1 MDLLILSQWLTTGF
15 MTGLIWFVQ
24 IVHYPIYV
32 HVGSEKMR
40 EYQEFHVRR
49 TTLVVFPAMV
59 LELLG
64 GSLLLV
70 SDWQGSAQQP
80 ALWGF
85 ILLAIIWLS
94 TLVLQIPNHGK
105 IGQIT
110 PVTEESKVSE
120 RIAIQALVKTN
131 WVRTLAWSTRLVLLA
146 IYFPP
151 AFATGTTGLQG

>member
-40 EYQEFHVRR
+40 EYQEFHIRR

-70 SDWQGSAQQP
+70 REWQDTAQQP

-85 ILLAIIWLS
+85 ILLGVIWLS
-94 TLVLQIPNHGK
+94 TLLLQIPNHGK
-105 IGQIT
+105 IGT
-110 PVTEESKVSE
+110 ARSVTEESKSSE
-120 RIAIQALVKTN
+120 LIAIRALVKSN
-131 WVRTLAWSTRLVLLA
+131 WIRTYAWSGRLALLA

-151 AFATGTTGLQG
+151 AFAAGTTGLQG

>member
-70 SDWQGSAQQP
+70 SEWQGSAQQP

-110 PVTEESKVSE
+110 PVTEESKASE

>member
-59 LELLG
+59 VELLG

-70 SDWQGSAQQP
+70 WEWQGSAQQP

-105 IGQIT
+105 IGT
-110 PVTEESKVSE
+110 AKSVTEESKSSE
-120 RIAIQALVKTN
+120 RIAIQALVKSN
-131 WVRTLAWSTRLVLLA
+131 WIRTFAWSGRLALLA

-151 AFATGTTGLQG
+151 TFAAGTTGLQG

>member
-40 EYQEFHVRR
+40 EYQEFHIRR

-70 SDWQGSAQQP
+70 REWQDTAQQP

-85 ILLAIIWLS
+85 ILLGVIWLS
-94 TLVLQIPNHGK
+94 TLLLQIPNHGK
-105 IGQIT
+105 IGAARS
-110 PVTEESKVSE
+110 VTEESKSSE
-120 RIAIQALVKTN
+120 LIAIRALVKSN
-131 WVRTLAWSTRLVLLA
+131 WIRTFAWSGRLALLA

-151 AFATGTTGLQG
+151 AFAAGTTGLQG

>member
-15 MTGLIWFVQ
+15 MTRLIWFVQ

-40 EYQEFHVRR
+40 EYQDFHIRR

-70 SDWQGSAQQP
+70 REWQDTAQQP

-85 ILLAIIWLS
+85 ILLAVIWLS

-105 IGQIT
+105 IGAARS
-110 PVTEESKVSE
+110 VTEESKSSE
-120 RIAIQALVKTN
+120 LIAIRALVKSN
-131 WVRTLAWSTRLVLLA
+131 WIRTFAWSGRLALLA

-151 AFATGTTGLQG
+151 AFAAGTTGLQG

>member
-40 EYQEFHVRR
+40 EYQEFHIRR

-70 SDWQGSAQQP
+70 REWQDTAQQP

-85 ILLAIIWLS
+85 ILLGVIWLS
-94 TLVLQIPNHGK
+94 TLLLQIPNHGK
-105 IGQIT
+105 IGT
-110 PVTEESKVSE
+110 ARSVTEESKSSE
-120 RIAIQALVKTN
+120 LIAIRALVKSN
-131 WVRTLAWSTRLVLLA
+131 WIRTFAWSGRLALLA

-151 AFATGTTGLQG
+151 AFAAGTTGLQG